1 MIRKG
6 KGKIANLFTVRVLS
20 NGLVI
25 TEGTIYLVRKQNFL
39 KNYYFLPPGTRTRV
53 RMSGGKKCS
62 FF

>member
-39 KNYYFLPPGTRTRV
+39 KNYYFLPPRRRTRV